1 VSDSPKQQGEGR
13 TVLHLAPH
21 PDDEM
26 IGAPATLMAL
36 RDAGWRVVNLACG
49 LGGATDASRRRR
61 REQELRESC
70 RRAGFELLIADVSSG
85 PGSGPGAGSG
95 SQQQLAAA
103 VDQAMEELEPSV
115 VVAPSP
121 HDGHPRHEA
130 VGRAAV
136 AACEGALGAPRL
148 WLWGLWSDLAF
159 ATLAVGFDEKRLKEV
174 LGCLG
179 AHEGELT
186 RNDYRRLVHGR
197 AEMNASLGP
206 ERVFGF
212 GSRAV
217 LPPGSEYVELLCEV
231 LQKEGT
237 WRLGSSR
244 WLDPD
249 DPLGTG
255 SSPSQDQSF
264 VQAGSAKVPD
274 TPDIGKWLREPSVST
289 RYRS

>member
-1 VSDSPKQQGEGR
+1 MNGSPKQQGGAR
-13 TVLHLAPH
+13 TALHLAPH

-26 IGAPATLMAL
+26 IGAPATLMTL
-36 RDAGWRVVNLACG
+36 RDGGWRVVNLACG
-49 LGGATDASRRRR
+49 LGGAADASRRRG

-70 RRAGFELLIADVSSG
+70 RRAGFELLIADVS
-85 PGSGPGAGSG
+85 PGAASGSGSG
-95 SQQQLAAA
+95 SQQRLASA
-103 VDQAMEELEPSV
+103 VDEAMEELGPSV
-115 VVAPSP
+115 LVAPSP

-159 ATLAVGFDEKRLKEV
+159 ATLAVGFDEKRLQEV
-174 LGCLG
+174 LGCLE

-217 LPPGSEYVELLCEV
+217 LPPGAEYVELLCEA
-231 LQKEGT
+231 LQEDGT
-237 WRLGSSR
+237 WVLGSSR

-255 SSPSQDQSF
+255 SSYPQEESHTKS
-264 VQAGSAKVPD
+264 GSPGP
-274 TPDIGKWLREPSVST
+274 PDITDIGEWLHEPSVST